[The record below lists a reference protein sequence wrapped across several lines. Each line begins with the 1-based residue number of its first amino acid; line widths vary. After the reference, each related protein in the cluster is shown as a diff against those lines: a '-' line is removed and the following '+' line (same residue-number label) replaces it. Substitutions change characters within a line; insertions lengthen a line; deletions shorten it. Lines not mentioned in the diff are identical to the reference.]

1 VEIALSSIICVLYL
15 ADRARSRCGDSV
27 VQHRL
32 CIVLSGQSKEH
43 MWRQRCPASFV
54 CVLSRQ
60 SKEQMWRQVE
70 TALSSV
76 TANELLSAV
85 CALAHETATAL
96 SLKTAAIDIARDAEK
111 LRYGIC
117 ICSRL
122 FFGL

>member
-1 VEIALSSIICVLYL
+1 METSLSSIFCVLYL
-15 ADRARSRCGDSV
+15 AVRARSRCGDSV
-27 VQHRL
+27 VQHHL
-32 CIVLSGQSKEH
+32 CV
-43 MWRQRCPASFV
+43 
-54 CVLSRQ
+54 VLSRQ

-117 ICSRL
+117 ICS
-122 FFGL
+122 